1 MHTNMYLFWTFVHR
15 GRHRKFCYTKNI
27 LIITYIFFYL
37 CVIYLSDIMAA
48 MTLHL
53 NRLKSYLK
61 DHKKNYPKLVPALK
75 ALSEF
80 VGHDDIKETV
90 AKMVLYFISQCKIT
104 ELRRSKR
111 KRKRTSQP
119 RKRRRTLSMTTSD
132 DEDEEYVPTED
143 DHAKMALI
151 ALLTHSLQQQED
163 SSDDE
168 EQDDDP
174 PFVVKCRERLKYLQG
189 HLVHTLLLGK
199 PGSGKTTFATLL
211 VDVWDALGIIDK
223 RRFKIT
229 KRSDW
234 IGKYQGHSVAK
245 AKKLIES
252 AKGGVIFI
260 DEAYS
265 LVSAKDGD
273 DMYGREVLTEIVE
286 AMSNVD
292 KQVIFI
298 MAGYEN
304 DMKQMFCHNAG
315 LERRFGYVYRFKS
328 PASLMLENVFNKQLR
343 ESKWKTEKKDRGK
356 IREFFQRVHKKIPHG
371 GGSTKQII
379 FHSKQASIVRQFP
392 RKSKH
397 VLELADIE
405 EGFKTFENHA
415 KVFTAAPP
423 PPGMYL

>member
-1 MHTNMYLFWTFVHR
+1 
-15 GRHRKFCYTKNI
+15 
-27 LIITYIFFYL
+27 
-37 CVIYLSDIMAA
+37 MAA

-53 NRLKSYLK
+53 NRLKCYLK
-61 DHKKNYPKLVPALK
+61 EHSKHYPKLVPALK

-90 AKMVLYFISQCKIT
+90 AKMVLYFISQCKVT

-111 KRKRTSQP
+111 KRRRTDTTA
-119 RKRRRTLSMTTSD
+119 KRRRTLSMVTSD
-132 DEDEEYVPTED
+132 DEDYKPEEEVE

-151 ALLTHSLQQQED
+151 ALLTHSLQQQEE

-168 EQDDDP
+168 EEEEDP
-174 PFVVKCRERLKYLQG
+174 PFVAKCRERLDYLQG

-211 VDVWDALGIIDK
+211 VNVWDALGIIDK

-234 IGKYQGHSVAK
+234 VGKYQGHSVAK

-265 LVSAKDGD
+265 IISSKDGD

-286 AMSNVD
+286 AMSNAD

-304 DMKQMFCHNAG
+304 DMKRLFTYNAG
-315 LERRFGYVYRFKS
+315 LERRFGYVYRFKA
-328 PASLMLENVFNKQLR
+328 PAGALLESVFLKQLHQA
-343 ESKWKTEKKDRGK
+343 KWKIAKEDRLK
-356 IREFFQRVHKKIPHG
+356 VRELLQRIHTKIPHG
-371 GGSTKQII
+371 GGSTNQII

-392 RKSKH
+392 KQNKRILH
-397 VLELADIE
+397 VTDIE
-405 EGFKTFENHA
+405 EGFKTFEAHA
-415 KVFTAAPP
+415 KVFTPTGPP
-423 PPGMYL
+423 PDMYL

>member
-1 MHTNMYLFWTFVHR
+1 
-15 GRHRKFCYTKNI
+15 
-27 LIITYIFFYL
+27 
-37 CVIYLSDIMAA
+37 

-61 DHKKNYPKLVPALK
+61 EHTKHYPKLVPALK

-111 KRKRTSQP
+111 KRKRTGGSV
-119 RKRRRTLSMTTSD
+119 KRRRTLSMATSD
-132 DEDEEYVPTED
+132 DEDEEYKPEED
-143 DHAKMALI
+143 DQAKMALI
-151 ALLTHSLQQQED
+151 ALLTHSLQQQEE

-168 EQDDDP
+168 EEEEDP
-174 PFVVKCRERLKYLQG
+174 PFVVKCRERLQYLQG
-189 HLVHTLLLGK
+189 HLVHTMLLGK
-199 PGSGKTTFATLL
+199 PGSGKTTFASLL

-234 IGKYQGHSVAK
+234 VGKYQGHSVAK

-265 LVSAKDGD
+265 IISSKDGD

-304 DMKQMFCHNAG
+304 DMKQLFTHNAG

-328 PASLMLENVFNKQLR
+328 PAGALLESVFLKQLHAA
-343 ESKWKTEKKDRGK
+343 KWKVAKEDRLK
-356 IREFFQRVHKKIPHG
+356 VREFFQRVHKKIPHG
-371 GGSTKQII
+371 GGSTNQII

-392 RKSKH
+392 KKNKR
-397 VLELADIE
+397 VLQLVDVE
-405 EGFKTFENHA
+405 EGFKTFEAHA
-415 KVFTAAPP
+415 KVFTRAGPP
-423 PPGMYL
+423 PQMYL

>member
-1 MHTNMYLFWTFVHR
+1 MSYLED
-15 GRHRKFCYTKNI
+15 TKMSTMSI
-27 LIITYIFFYL
+27 HF
-37 CVIYLSDIMAA
+37 
-48 MTLHL
+48 
-53 NRLKSYLK
+53 NRLKSYIK
-61 DHKKNYPKLVPALK
+61 DHQKNYPKLAPALK

-80 VGHDDIKETV
+80 IGHDDIKETV
-90 AKMVLYFISQCKIT
+90 AKMVLFFISQCKIT

-111 KRKRTSQP
+111 KAARHRK
-119 RKRRRTLSMTTSD
+119 KRRRTSSVSTSD
-132 DEDEEYVPTED
+132 DEDEEYKPEED

-168 EQDDDP
+168 YEEEDP
-174 PFVVKCRERLKYLQG
+174 PFVAKCRERMKYLQG
-189 HLVHTLLLGK
+189 HFVHTLLLGK
-199 PGSGKTTFATLL
+199 PGSGKTTFASLL

-223 RRFKIT
+223 RRYKIT

-234 IGKYQGHSVAK
+234 IGKYQGQSVAK

-265 LVSAKDGD
+265 IISSKDGD

-286 AMSNVD
+286 AMSNTD

-304 DMKQMFCHNAG
+304 DMKQLFTHNAG
-315 LERRFGYVYRFKS
+315 LERRFGYVYRFKAP
-328 PASLMLENVFNKQLR
+328 PANLLESVFSKQLKQ
-343 ESKWKTEKKDRGK
+343 SKWKIEKKERKVIKD
-356 IREFFQRVHKKIPHG
+356 FFQRVHKKLPHG
-371 GGSTKQII
+371 GGSTHQLI

-392 RKSKH
+392 RKTKKI
-397 VLELADIE
+397 LELKDIE
-405 EGFKTFENHA
+405 EGYKTFLKHA
-415 KVFTAAPP
+415 QVFTPAPAP
-423 PPGMYL
+423 LGMYL

>member
-1 MHTNMYLFWTFVHR
+1 
-15 GRHRKFCYTKNI
+15 
-27 LIITYIFFYL
+27 
-37 CVIYLSDIMAA
+37 MAS

-80 VGHDDIKETV
+80 VGHNDIKETV

-111 KRKRTSQP
+111 KRKRSTPSA
-119 RKRRRTLSMTTSD
+119 KRRRTLSMSTSD
-132 DEDEEYVPTED
+132 DEDEDYVPEED
-143 DHAKMALI
+143 GGAKMALI

-163 SSDDE
+163 SSDE
-168 EQDDDP
+168 EEEEEDP
-174 PFVVKCRERLKYLQG
+174 PFVAKCRERMKYLQG
-189 HLVHTLLLGK
+189 HFVHTLLLGK
-199 PGSGKTTFATLL
+199 PGSGKTTFASLL

-234 IGKYQGHSVAK
+234 VGKYQGHSVAK

-265 LVSAKDGD
+265 IISSKDGD

-286 AMSNVD
+286 AMSNAD

-298 MAGYEN
+298 MAGYEE
-304 DMKQMFCHNAG
+304 DMKQLFTHNAG

-328 PASLMLENVFNKQLR
+328 PASAMLESVFVKQLR
-343 ESKWKTEKKDRGK
+343 EAKWKVDKNDRMK
-356 IREFFQRVHKKIPHG
+356 VREFFQRVHKKIPHG
-371 GGSTKQII
+371 GGSTQQII

-392 RKSKH
+392 KKGKH
-397 VLELADIE
+397 VLQLGDIE
-405 EGFKTFENHA
+405 EGFKTFERHA
-415 KVFTAAPP
+415 KVFTASAPP
-423 PPGMYL
+423 PSMYL